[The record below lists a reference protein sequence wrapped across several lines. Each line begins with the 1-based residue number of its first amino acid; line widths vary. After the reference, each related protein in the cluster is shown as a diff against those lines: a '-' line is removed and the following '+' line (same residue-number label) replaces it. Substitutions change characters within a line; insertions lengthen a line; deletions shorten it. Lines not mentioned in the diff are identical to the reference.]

1 MNKLPLSHALGAQ
14 KQIVFGETLKALENA
29 AESVIYGDVNYVA
42 ITEPNN
48 TDNKSSKVIGFYNDD
63 TVTVRAYALYTL
75 YCTLSGGH
83 TSCGVWR
90 EIIQQG
96 DKRIKYTPAR
106 RGLPSTLEIPRDLVR
121 LG

>member
-1 MNKLPLSHALGAQ
+1 MNKLSASRTLEAQ
-14 KQIVFGETLKALENA
+14 KQIVFGETLKALENV
-29 AESVIYGDVNYVA
+29 AESVIYGDTHYVA
-42 ITEPNN
+42 VAEPNN
-48 TDNKSSKVIGFYNDD
+48 PDNKSSMVIGFYNDD
-63 TVTVRAYALYTL
+63 TVTVRAYALYNL
-75 YCTLSGGH
+75 YCTLSGGR

-96 DKRIKYTPAR
+96 DSRIKYTPAR